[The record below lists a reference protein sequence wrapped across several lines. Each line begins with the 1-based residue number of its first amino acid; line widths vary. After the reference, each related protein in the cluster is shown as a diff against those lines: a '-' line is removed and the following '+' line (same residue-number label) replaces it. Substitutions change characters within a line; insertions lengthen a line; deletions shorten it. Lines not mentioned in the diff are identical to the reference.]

1 MPASGEVK
9 SLRLAQSRRL
19 WCRVAIGSLI
29 FVLAGASAAA
39 RDSAAYVR
47 DAEQYFTKGNLRG
60 AEIELRDAV
69 GETPNDPAIRARL
82 AGLYLQLG
90 NLASAER
97 QARAAGELG
106 ADDKDYSPT
115 LADALLGQQ
124 QFGRVLDAIQPDD
137 RDPVLESR
145 LRMVLGVAAAAL
157 RDWDKAE
164 AMLRDAVRLDP
175 SAEKP
180 KLQLVQFLNEKHP
193 DEADKL
199 IDAAIAAGPRSTE
212 ALQVKGEMLRARGDE
227 DGAERLFG
235 DVLRLDPGNTRA
247 RLSRAEINIE
257 QDKFTAADQD
267 LDPILKVDPDH
278 FLANYLRGVEFAKQ
292 QQYAEAD
299 RICDRISPGF
309 PGFPAGY
316 YLQGATKF
324 ALGQFSKAEIILA
337 SYLGRVPG
345 DARAARLIARAA
357 LQQHGA
363 PRAIFKPL
371 ADNVGTPDKSR

>member
-1 MPASGEVK
+1 
-9 SLRLAQSRRL
+9 
-19 WCRVAIGSLI
+19 
-29 FVLAGASAAA
+29 
-39 RDSAAYVR
+39 
-47 DAEQYFTKGNLRG
+47 
-60 AEIELRDAV
+60 
-69 GETPNDPAIRARL
+69 
-82 AGLYLQLG
+82 
-90 NLASAER
+90 
-97 QARAAGELG
+97 
-106 ADDKDYSPT
+106 
-115 LADALLGQQ
+115 
-124 QFGRVLDAIQPDD
+124 
-137 RDPVLESR
+137 
-145 LRMVLGVAAAAL
+145 
-157 RDWDKAE
+157 
-164 AMLRDAVRLDP
+164 
-175 SAEKP
+175 
-180 KLQLVQFLNEKHP
+180 
-193 DEADKL
+193 
-199 IDAAIAAGPRSTE
+199 
-212 ALQVKGEMLRARGDE
+212 MLRARGDE

-363 PRAIFKPL
+363 PRAIDYIKPL